1 MTEVLSPC
9 FSECDSVSGL
19 LDNDNNIKNT
29 NKSSKLEIFNN
40 VVQSLR
46 FTKSRNYSTLGSCP
60 NLARLSS
67 KTLLLKENSLSCH
80 NHNNN
85 DKMLNINTPYG
96 TVRIYKTG
104 NPQGPNLVTL
114 HDIGLNGFSNFNTF
128 WTHGASSGVV
138 SKFCVLNITL
148 PGQESGATQLPTHY
162 SYPGME
168 DMVTMVE
175 VVLDQ
180 LRVNHCILM
189 GVGMGGYI
197 GLNIAVKS
205 PKLVDGLIAI
215 NTTSSSAGWM
225 EWACH
230 KVNISSLRRA
240 NTVPESVLDF
250 LIWHH
255 LGNSA
260 KDRESKNFGL
270 VSLYKSYFTTEINPT
285 NLSLLLQS
293 YANRKELNL
302 TRASIKMPVLNIVG
316 ESSPHVDATIN
327 MNMKVDP
334 AKSTWMKISNAGM
347 VLEEQP
353 EKVAEAI
360 ILFLQGLGYTLKI
373 MRSKSATVR
382 PTKLE
387 LKGNLTTFLKDN
399 KVTMGSPC

>member
-29 NKSSKLEIFNN
+29 NKSSKLEIFNS

-180 LRVNHCILM
+180 LV
-189 GVGMGGYI
+189 
-197 GLNIAVKS
+197 
-205 PKLVDGLIAI
+205 
-215 NTTSSSAGWM
+215 
-225 EWACH
+225 
-230 KVNISSLRRA
+230 
-240 NTVPESVLDF
+240 
-250 LIWHH
+250 
-255 LGNSA
+255 
-260 KDRESKNFGL
+260 GL
-270 VSLYKSYFTTEINPT
+270 VKPVQLGLDWKTARTWGRNQRRTTR
-285 NLSLLLQS
+285 LQ
-293 YANRKELNL
+293 A
-302 TRASIKMPVLNIVG
+302 P
-316 ESSPHVDATIN
+316 
-327 MNMKVDP
+327 
-334 AKSTWMKISNAGM
+334 
-347 VLEEQP
+347 
-353 EKVAEAI
+353 
-360 ILFLQGLGYTLKI
+360 
-373 MRSKSATVR
+373 
-382 PTKLE
+382 
-387 LKGNLTTFLKDN
+387 
-399 KVTMGSPC
+399 